1 MTCNKFYID
10 ERERYNYAFYT
21 FLADSD
27 IQHLKTK
34 VFCAFAVPDIEV
46 VSGSKLKN
54 FYFFDG
60 HISLEEPCEMGSL
73 AHELAHHIQYVRT
86 GQTKHYKP
94 LLLLIG
100 EVLNVCLPE
109 TI

>member
-10 ERERYNYAFYT
+10 ERNLYRKAFST
-21 FLADSD
+21 RITQEDV
-27 IQHLKTK
+27 QRLKTK
-34 VFCAFAVPDIEV
+34 VFNAFDVPDIEV
-46 VSGSKLKN
+46 KSNAKSKN

-60 HISLEEPCEMGSL
+60 KISLEEPFEMGSL

-86 GQTKHYKP
+86 GQTRHYKP

-100 EVLNVCLPE
+100 DVLNVCLPE